1 MTPLQIGL
9 TAGGIVVLIVV
20 MRYNSW
26 KERRSAPREA
36 APAGAPAEG
45 DGEGSRVAP
54 LLGVPGAAEP
64 LSSLDGLID
73 SIVPLALERTPIAA
87 EALLGVLPPTRRVGT
102 KPFAVEARTAAG
114 AWEFPRAGQRYDAV
128 QAGVQLAGRMG
139 ALNDIEFSEFVV
151 KVERMA
157 DALGASAE
165 FPEMAHETARAREL
179 DQFAR
184 GYDAHLGLLVRANA
198 AAWSAGFVMQQA
210 MKRGFQA
217 TAVPGRMVLPAG
229 SGVGHTILELRM
241 DPGAAAPEN
250 FAEAPLGEVA
260 LGFDVPLIAPEDRPL
275 EHLGQ
280 HTWALAEAMNGTV
293 TDETGRALGAD
304 AMTGIAAD
312 LQRLYAALDEH
323 GLPAG
328 SPQAQRLF
336 S

>member
-9 TAGGIVVLIVV
+9 TTGGVVVLVV
-20 MRYNSW
+20 VLGYNRW
-26 KERRSAPREA
+26 KERHSAPRRA
-36 APAGAPAEG
+36 VQASAPGGGA
-45 DGEGSRVAP
+45 DGSAQV
-54 LLGVPGAAEP
+54 EP
-64 LSSLDGLID
+64 LPGSPGIAEAVSSLDGLID

-87 EALLGVLPPTRRVGT
+87 ETLLGALPPTRRVGS
-102 KPFAVEARTAAG
+102 KPFAVEARTATG
-114 AWEFPRAGQRYDAV
+114 AWEFPRAGQSYDAV
-128 QAGVQLAGRMG
+128 QAGVQLAGRTG

-157 DALGASAE
+157 EALGASAE

-184 GYDAHLGLLVRANA
+184 EYDAHLGLVVRANA
-198 AAWSAGFVMQQA
+198 TAWSAGFVVQQA

-217 TAVPGRMVLPAG
+217 TPIPGRMVLPAAG
-229 SGVGHTILELRM
+229 GVGRPMLELRM
-241 DPGAAAPEN
+241 DPGAAAPED

-260 LGFDVPLIAPEDRPL
+260 LGFDVPLVAPEDQPL

-280 HTWALAEAMNGTV
+280 HTWGLAEAMNGTV
-293 TDETGRALGAD
+293 TDEAGHALSAD
-304 AMTGIAAD
+304 AMPAIAAD